1 VNSHHLDRAF
11 AACSHPIR
19 RTILERL
26 AQGELSVGEAT
37 GDLAVTKPAITK
49 HLKVL
54 EEAGAIV
61 RVVDGR
67 RHRLA
72 LAPAPLR
79 EARSWIAAQERL
91 WQRKFDVVEQYLQEQ
106 EQEHPPTAP
115 REEPS

>member
-1 VNSHHLDRAF
+1 VNSEALDRAF

-19 RTILERL
+19 RAILERL
-26 AQGELSVGEAT
+26 ADRELSVGEAT
-37 GDLAVTKPAITK
+37 HDLAVTKPAITK

-72 LAPAPLR
+72 LAPAPLH
-79 EARSWIAAQERL
+79 EARAWIAAQERL

-106 EQEHPPTAP
+106 AHINP

>member
-1 VNSHHLDRAF
+1 VNSQSLDRVF

-37 GDLAVTKPAITK
+37 HDLAVTKPAITK
-49 HLKVL
+49 HVKVL

-72 LAPAPLR
+72 LAPAPLQ
-79 EARSWIAAQERL
+79 EARTWIAAQERL
-91 WQRKFDVVEQYLQEQ
+91 WQRKFDVVEQYLQE
-106 EQEHPPTAP
+106 HVHTDP
-115 REEPS
+115 REEPA